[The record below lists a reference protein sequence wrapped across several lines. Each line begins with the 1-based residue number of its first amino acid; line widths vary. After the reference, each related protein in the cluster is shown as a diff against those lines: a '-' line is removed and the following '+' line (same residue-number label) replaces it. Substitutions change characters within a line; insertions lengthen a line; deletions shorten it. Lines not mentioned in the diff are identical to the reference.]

1 MKVVAIETGFY
12 GGKRRYPGDKF
23 EFTGEKCGSWFVE
36 VDKKVPAD
44 GPGPVEVP
52 ADGPTRKEI
61 MVQLEQAGIAY
72 KQTMNKA
79 ELLDLLK
86 LAIETYAPGSST
98 ADNDIKERID
108 EVA

>member
-12 GGKRRYPGDKF
+12 GGKRLYPGDKF
-23 EFTGEKCGSWFVE
+23 EFTGEKCGKWFVP
-36 VDKKVPAD
+36 VDKKAPATED
-44 GPGPVEVP
+44 AVTG
-52 ADGPTRKEI
+52 DGPTRKEL
-61 MVQLEQAGIAY
+61 MVQLEQAGVPF

-79 ELLDLLK
+79 ELLGLLK
-86 LAIETYAPGSST
+86 STIESYAPGSST